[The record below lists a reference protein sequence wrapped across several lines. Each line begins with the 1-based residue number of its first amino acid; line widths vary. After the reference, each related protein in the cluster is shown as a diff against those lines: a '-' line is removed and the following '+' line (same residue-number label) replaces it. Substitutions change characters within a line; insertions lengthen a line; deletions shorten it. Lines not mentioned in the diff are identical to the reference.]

1 MRAEISNLDIGIIV
15 GYFLLV
21 LLIGFI
27 VSRNTKTGDDLFLGG
42 RSFGWGVI
50 GLSLFASNISS
61 STIIGLSGAAYTTG
75 IVNSVYEWMSG
86 IPLIIAAMVFIP
98 LYLRSRIT
106 TIPEFLER
114 RFDRRSQLFFSA
126 VSIFATIMIE
136 TAGALYAGTLVL
148 QAFFPNLIMWQTALG
163 LALVAGIYTAFGG
176 LKAVVY
182 TDVIQAIILIF
193 GCSLLTYTL
202 FERADFDWAKIVA
215 NAPKDHFSVVRP
227 IDDPGIPWPG
237 LLMGVPFLGFWYWST
252 NQYIIQRALG
262 ARDLNQA
269 RWGMIL
275 AGFLKI
281 IPLFIMVIPGAIA
294 LTLYPDIPNGDA
306 VFPYLVTNV
315 LPVGLVGLVLAG
327 LVSAILSSV
336 DSALNSSSTLIVID
350 FIKPR
355 NPNLTE
361 KDIAKYGRITTVVLM
376 VIAASWAPQIANFTG
391 LWDYLQQMFSIVVP
405 PIAVIFLVGV
415 FYKRGNAHGAFWTLV
430 LGTLFGV
437 LLFVLGE
444 MDLWN
449 LHYTMNVGVCLLVSL
464 VIFIAVSLATDPPTA
479 EQVEMYTYRKGLVGQ
494 GMEGM
499 PLYKDYRVHIVLL
512 ILLIGYLV
520 DPYRIKPFTSCAL
533 WISLSSKGKL
543 SANLR

>member
-1 MRAEISNLDIGIIV
+1 MQSQISNVDVGIII
-15 GYFLLV
+15 GYFIIV

-27 VSRNTKTGDDLFLGG
+27 VSRSTKTGEDLFLGG

-61 STIIGLSGAAYTTG
+61 STIVGLSGAAYTTG

-86 IPLIIAAMVFIP
+86 IPLIIAAMIFIP
-98 LYLRSRIT
+98 LYLNSRIT

-114 RFDRRSQLFFSA
+114 RFDRRSQLFFSG

-148 QAFFPNLIMWQTALG
+148 QAFFPNLVMWQTAIG
-163 LALVAGIYTAFGG
+163 LAFLAGCYTAFGG

-182 TDVIQAIILIF
+182 TDVIQAVILIV
-193 GCSLLTYTL
+193 GCSILTYIL
-202 FERADFDWAKIVA
+202 FDKVDFDWSRVVSS
-215 NAPKDHFSVVRP
+215 APEGHFSVVRP
-227 IDDPGIPWPG
+227 LDDPGIPWPG

-269 RWGMIL
+269 RWGLVL
-275 AGFLKI
+275 AGFLKV

-294 LTLYPDIPNGDA
+294 LTIYPDIPNGDS
-306 VFPYLVTNV
+306 VFPFLVTNV

-336 DSALNSSSTLIVID
+336 DSALNSSSTLVVID
-350 FIKPR
+350 FIKP
-355 NPNLTE
+355 NKPELSDQ
-361 KDIAKYGRITTVVLM
+361 DIAKYGRITTIVLM
-376 VIAASWAPQIANFTG
+376 VIAAAWAPQIANFTG

-415 FYKRGNAHGAFWTLV
+415 FFKRGNGDGAFWTL
-430 LGTLFGV
+430 LIGTLIGV
-437 LLFVLGE
+437 VLFVLGE
-444 MDLWN
+444 MELWN
-449 LHYTMNVGVCLLVSL
+449 LHYTMNVGVSLLLSTIIFFMVSL
-464 VIFIAVSLATDPPTA
+464 LTPAPDQNEIEAFS
-479 EQVEMYTYRKGLVGQ
+479 YKKGLIAQ
-494 GMEGM
+494 GMEEM
-499 PLYKDYRVHIVLL
+499 PWYKDYRTHM
-512 ILLIGYLV
+512 ILLVVLIAYILYL
-520 DPYRIKPFTSCAL
+520 F
-533 WISLSSKGKL
+533 W
-543 SANLR
+543 